1 MAATLDGQLV
11 AVCPLD
17 GAIYMFTDT
26 GHVYRMTPVP
36 FTIEEI
42 GPVTTPDPGDRRVAG
57 GVVHVRSVP
66 GDEVTH
72 VTPSDVLA
80 LG

>member
-17 GAIYMFTDT
+17 GAIYMFSDT

-42 GPVTTPDPGDRRVAG
+42 GPVTPDPGDRRVGG
-57 GVVHVRSVP
+57 GVVHVRTVP
-66 GDEVTH
+66 GETLVAPEP
-72 VTPSDVLA
+72 V
-80 LG
+80 G

>member
-1 MAATLDGQLV
+1 MPAALDGQLV

-17 GAIYMFTDT
+17 GAIYMFSDT

-42 GPVTTPDPGDRRVAG
+42 GPPVPDPGDQRVAG

-66 GDEVTH
+66 GDDGVTH
-72 VTPSDVLA
+72 VVPAPVLA
-80 LG
+80 

>member
-1 MAATLDGQLV
+1 MPATLDGQLV

-17 GAIYMFTDT
+17 GAIYMFSDT

-42 GPVTTPDPGDRRVAG
+42 GPAPPDTGDRAVAG
-57 GVVHVRSVP
+57 GGLVHVRTVP
-66 GDEVTH
+66 GEEVTH
-72 VTPSDVLA
+72 VAPGPVLA
-80 LG
+80 

>member
-11 AVCPLD
+11 AVCPMD
-17 GAIYMFTDT
+17 GAIYMFSDT

-36 FTIEEI
+36 FTIEEL
-42 GPVTTPDPGDRRVAG
+42 GPVPTPDPGDRRVPG
-57 GVVHVRSVP
+57 GIVHTRLT
-66 GDEVTH
+66 GDEV
-72 VTPSDVLA
+72 VQDVPPGIS

>member
-1 MAATLDGQLV
+1 MTAILDGQLV
-11 AVCPLD
+11 VVCALQES
-17 GAIYMFTDT
+17 IYMFSDT

-42 GPVTTPDPGDRRVAG
+42 GPVLVPDPGDRRVSG

-66 GDEVTH
+66 S
-72 VTPSDVLA
+72 VTPVEPGPVL
-80 LG
+80 G